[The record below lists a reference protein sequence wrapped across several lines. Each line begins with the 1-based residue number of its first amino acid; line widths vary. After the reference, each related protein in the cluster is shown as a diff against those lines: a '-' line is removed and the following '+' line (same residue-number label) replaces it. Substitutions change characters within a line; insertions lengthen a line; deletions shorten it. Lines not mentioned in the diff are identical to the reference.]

1 MLVIKPIKGQ
11 GHGLSYLS
19 LQAAILQNGRSR
31 IKQGDNRR
39 GRALERFYRQPDA
52 EPRETFQPQTV
63 NAKPPRPAIA
73 SFFSFS
79 KRNSNRR
86 DPEEIAT
93 PPSVYDDPKLAPYFQ
108 PNPKYENLH
117 RFDPAFRWKW
127 GEEKVCAQF
136 EALSCLTLMM
146 NARLTGRLASDPQN

>member
-1 MLVIKPIKGQ
+1 MGESSKDSTDSQTP
-11 GHGLSYLS
+11 
-19 LQAAILQNGRSR
+19 SR
-31 IKQGDNRR
+31 
-39 GRALERFYRQPDA
+39 
-52 EPRETFQPQTV
+52 RETLQPQTV
-63 NAKPPRPAIA
+63 NAKPPQPAIA
-73 SFFSFS
+73 SFFSSS
-79 KRNSNRR
+79 KCYSNRR

-117 RFDPAFRWKW
+117 RFDPAFRWTW

-136 EALSCLTLMM
+136 EALLRLTSMV